1 MNCLETEQLAR
12 LALDLDP
19 QSDWK
24 VHVERCP
31 DCRRGMERMAAL
43 CAELSHVHGA
53 IGARATSG
61 RADLMA
67 ALAGATVKRIN
78 RRRPWIVAATAAA
91 ALCIAAALVGGGATG
106 GGNWLLGL
114 LSPRE
119 NTMKY
124 LLLIVNAEDDF
135 QRLNKAEQQR
145 VIDGMNAFGD
155 DLKRENKF
163 VSCGGLAPSSE
174 AKSVRKEGQERVVAN
189 GPIFR
194 IPQGNQLVTGFFVIQ
209 TKSIDEAVAWAKKM
223 PIISGSVEIRPIA
236 AE

>member
-24 VHVERCP
+24 AHVERCP
-31 DCRRGMERMAAL
+31 ACRRGMERMAAL
-43 CAELSHVHGA
+43 CADLSRVHA
-53 IGARATSG
+53 AFDAQATSG
-61 RADLMA
+61 RAELMA
-67 ALAGATVKRIN
+67 ALAGTSVPKAH
-78 RRRPWIVAATAAA
+78 RRRRWLALAAAATALFAA
-91 ALCIAAALVGGGATG
+91 GVLGGATG
-106 GGNWLLGL
+106 GGNWLISM

-124 LLLIVNAEDDF
+124 LLLIVNAEEDF
-135 QRLNKAEQQR
+135 QRLDKSEQQR

-155 DLKRENKF
+155 DLKREDKF

-174 AKSVRKEGQERVVAN
+174 AKSVRKEGQGRVVAG

-194 IPQGNQLVTGFFVIQ
+194 MPQGNQLVTGFFVIQ
-209 TKSIDEAVAWAKKM
+209 AKSIDEAVAWAKKM
-223 PIISGSVEIRPIA
+223 PIISGAVEIRPIA